1 MDLRELTDDGFV
13 FYFAG
18 KRSDID
24 VDTLGDTL
32 SAMAEALRRINE
44 VVDPEFELEITI
56 EATSGGSFFANV
68 RIRKLAK
75 SPLAKIAGHLL
86 LAMLSAYLY
95 DLATY
100 KKPVFRLEGDEFVI
114 VTDQEVIKLP
124 IAVLENQE
132 RIARKPEIAKSIK
145 QAFEAVEDNEEV
157 DGVAIFPMTP
167 LTPEARPLIVLP
179 RNEFKSIIQS
189 ASRVIEGTRTP
200 FQLTPRRT
208 VTRTTTERVSIVI
221 VKAVLRRSRRKWQF
235 TWNGTDISAPITDA
249 LFFDR
254 LESRDISI
262 SQGDA
267 LDVDLAVTQS
277 QDEDSGVWSN
287 VEFVV
292 VQVYGLIQM
301 PKQQNFGI

>member
-1 MDLRELTDDGFV
+1 MDLRELSDDGFV

-32 SAMAEALRRINE
+32 SALAEALRRINE

-75 SPLAKIAGHLL
+75 SPLARIAGHLL

-157 DGVAIFPMTP
+157 NGVAIIPI
-167 LTPEARPLIVLP
+167 TPEARPLIVLP
-179 RNEFKSIIQS
+179 RHEFKTIIHN
-189 ASRVIEGTRTP
+189 AGRIIEGSRTP

-208 VTRTTTERVSIVI
+208 FTRTTTERVSLVI

-249 LFFDR
+249 PFFDR
-254 LESRDISI
+254 LESREISI

-277 QDEDSGVWSN
+277 LDEDSQAWSN

-292 VQVYGLIQM
+292 TLVHGLIQM
-301 PKQQNFGI
+301 PRQQNLGL